1 MDRALS
7 RPQSAGAKLKIGMWL
22 GHAHA
27 PRNVYR
33 WAALYFSALWFLTA
47 GVTAADTQ
55 KSLAIVGAR
64 VESSEDAPAVSSD
77 YEFLPGDFLYFQ
89 FEVAGFKI
97 SGNEY
102 SGPRTISLEYDIEV
116 RDSGGTLLA
125 PAEKAAIKEEVA
137 PQDKDWLPK
146 RRASFLLPSYASF
159 QHCQVV
165 LTINDLLDKAT
176 AHQEFPFILAGT
188 KVEPLPSLSIQNV
201 RFLRSSE
208 DGPGLQVVAYRPGDT
223 IWARFD
229 MTGFQLGPHNLAQ
242 LSYDVTVN
250 RPDGRVIFHRE
261 NAARQKLQGLFYP
274 PQVIPGVLSV
284 TTTPDLQHGEY
295 TVIILLKDEIGQK
308 TAEVERK
315 VDLE

>member
-1 MDRALS
+1 
-7 RPQSAGAKLKIGMWL
+7 MWL
-22 GHAHA
+22 RHAYG

-33 WAALYFSALWFLTA
+33 WTALYLSAFWLLAAWA
-47 GVTAADTQ
+47 AAADTP
-55 KSLAIVGAR
+55 KSLTIVGAR
-64 VESSEDAPAVSSD
+64 IESSEDAPAVSSA

-102 SGPRTISLEYDIEV
+102 SGPRTISLAYDIEV

-125 PAEKAAIKEEVA
+125 PTEKAAIKEEVA

-146 RRASFLLPSYASF
+146 RRASFLLPSYASY
-159 QHCQVV
+159 QHCQVI
-165 LTINDLLDKAT
+165 LTVNDLLDKTT
-176 AHQEFPFILAGT
+176 AHHEFPFILAGT
-188 KVEPLPSLSIQNV
+188 KIDAVPSLAIQNV

-208 DGPGLQVVAYRPGDT
+208 DGPGIQVVAYRPGDT

-242 LSYDVTVN
+242 LSYDVTVR

-274 PQVIPGVLSV
+274 PQVVPGVLSV
-284 TTTPDLQHGEY
+284 TTTPDLRHGEY
-295 TVIILLKDEIGQK
+295 KVIISLKDEIGQK
-308 TAEVERK
+308 TVEVQRE